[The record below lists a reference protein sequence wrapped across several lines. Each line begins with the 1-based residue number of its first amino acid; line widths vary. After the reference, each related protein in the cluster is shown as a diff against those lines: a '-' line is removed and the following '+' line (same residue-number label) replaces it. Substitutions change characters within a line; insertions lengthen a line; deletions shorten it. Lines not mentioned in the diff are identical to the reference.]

1 MRRKFGIG
9 FVILGVLLV
18 AFAPVAR
25 WAIAPRLTVLPGDLN
40 TTRVYTG
47 TAAVLANPTT
57 LSGTTVG
64 PAVLRNVPITVT
76 HSDQAVATTSKN
88 ALIADK
94 RVITVPGFTVA
105 SLTYNLSV
113 DRKTFQSNQAIAGV
127 NDARGLV
134 FNWPIG
140 TKPHN
145 YTGWVSDSGT
155 TTVMKYA
162 GTATRG
168 GVSTYVFT
176 TTVPAA
182 RITDPQ
188 LLRLL
193 PASATKAELMRQVP
207 AFGFSTAKLTQL
219 NTLMAKLADPVPLA
233 YTYAMTGTF
242 YIHPKTGVV
251 VDLKWHET
259 RAVNFVTAAGLV
271 PLATVMDM
279 SWTSTPATLTAAAND
294 ARDNASKMS
303 LITDTL
309 PLVSL
314 IAGVGFVVVGVA
326 LIAVR
331 RRRIEPPVDTP
342 LRELLTTS

>member
-1 MRRKFGIG
+1 MRRKIGFG

-25 WAIAPRLTVLPGDLN
+25 WSIAPRLTVLPGDLN

-47 TAAVLANPTT
+47 TAAVLANPTA

-64 PAVLRNVPITVT
+64 PAVLRNLPITVT
-76 HSDQAVATTSKN
+76 HSDKAIDTTSKN
-88 ALIADK
+88 ALITDK

-105 SLTYNLSV
+105 ALTYNLSV
-113 DRKTFQSNQAIAGV
+113 DRKTFQSNQAIAAV
-127 NDARGLV
+127 APARGLV

-140 TKPHN
+140 TNKHN

-176 TTVPAA
+176 TTVPAS
-182 RITDPQ
+182 RITDSQ
-188 LLRLL
+188 LLKLL

-207 AFGFSTAKLTQL
+207 AFGFSMAKLTQL
-219 NTLMAKLADPVPLA
+219 NTLMATLPDPVPLA

-242 YIHPKTGVV
+242 YIAPKTGVV

-259 RAVNFVTAAGLV
+259 RAVNFVTGATLV
-271 PLATVMDM
+271 PLAPIMDM
-279 SWTSTPATLTAAAND
+279 SWTSTPATLAAAAND

-303 LITDTL
+303 LITDTV

-314 IAGVGFVVVGVA
+314 IVGVAFVVVGIVLA
-326 LIAVR
+326 AVR
-331 RRRIEPPVDTP
+331 RRNEPPIETP
-342 LRELLTTS
+342 LRELVTTS